1 MASSDT
7 PPGGCARNLC
17 AASGAQLQTL
27 PLAGP
32 ETIDLAS
39 TQVGTMGT
47 QVSTQVGSQVETEA
61 RTFAIS
67 EANPADGSPLALGQ
81 QQATAQSQLTA
92 AGDLAIVLHAHLPYV
107 RSGEPGSLEEDWYFQ
122 ALQECYLPLLAVLE
136 AAATDPQQNP
146 RLTLGLSPTLLSLL
160 ADEQLNA
167 RFPAWLQV
175 RRRLLE
181 QLDPQSELQAA
192 AQQLAAT
199 LARTAAQWQSY
210 GGQLVPRFRRLQRQG
225 VLDLIT
231 CAATHGYLPLLRSV
245 PEAVWAQLRTAV
257 REHERQIGERPL
269 GIWIP
274 ECAYYEGLDQ
284 QLISNGLR
292 YSLLDAHGL
301 LHGMPRPRYGV
312 FAPICSPAG
321 VAFFGRDSTSTLP
334 VWSASQGYPG
344 HPAYREFH
352 RDLGWDLPDE
362 QLEAA
367 GIHSRRPLG
376 LKLHRVSGQGCP
388 LEAKAAYD
396 PGAASRQIQDHAADY
411 LTGRAAELTSLANSM
426 QRRPLLVAPFDA
438 ELFGHWWFE
447 GPQFL
452 AALFANAAAKGV
464 RLVHLRDVLTSG
476 EPLQVCKPSPSSWGQ
491 GGYHNYWLNETNAWL
506 VPEWQKASQA
516 MVHRVS
522 QGVGSVQKRK
532 LLHQA
537 GRELLLAQS
546 SDWSFILRAGT
557 TTQLAR
563 ERIEKHLDRFWRLI
577 DAIEN
582 GTELSQIWLD
592 GVQQEDGLFPQLD
605 AADWTRRS
613 IFH

>member
-1 MASSDT
+1 
-7 PPGGCARNLC
+7 
-17 AASGAQLQTL
+17 
-27 PLAGP
+27 
-32 ETIDLAS
+32 
-39 TQVGTMGT
+39 
-47 QVSTQVGSQVETEA
+47 
-61 RTFAIS
+61 
-67 EANPADGSPLALGQ
+67 
-81 QQATAQSQLTA
+81 
-92 AGDLAIVLHAHLPYV
+92 
-107 RSGEPGSLEEDWYFQ
+107 
-122 ALQECYLPLLAVLE
+122 
-136 AAATDPQQNP
+136 
-146 RLTLGLSPTLLSLL
+146 
-160 ADEQLNA
+160 
-167 RFPAWLQV
+167 
-175 RRRLLE
+175 
-181 QLDPQSELQAA
+181 
-192 AQQLAAT
+192 
-199 LARTAAQWQSY
+199 
-210 GGQLVPRFRRLQRQG
+210 
-225 VLDLIT
+225 
-231 CAATHGYLPLLRSV
+231 
-245 PEAVWAQLRTAV
+245 
-257 REHERQIGERPL
+257 
-269 GIWIP
+269 
-274 ECAYYEGLDQ
+274 
-284 QLISNGLR
+284 
-292 YSLLDAHGL
+292 
-301 LHGMPRPRYGV
+301 
-312 FAPICSPAG
+312 

-452 AALFANAAAKGV
+452 AALFANAAAQGV

-522 QGVGSVQKRK
+522 QGVGSVQKRE